1 MEKINLVVVDD
12 HPMTLMGMKL
22 ILKGTDALHIKLC
35 GCYESGKELLHHI
48 KDKQVDVVII
58 DLAIPDIN
66 GVDLID
72 RLLEINPDYKIGIY
86 SSFEEKNIIIRAFE
100 KGVIGYLSKESP
112 NINFI
117 DFINTLSRGDPYVR
131 GKIATLL
138 LNNNR
143 ENHNYHRVVRLTE
156 REKEVITMIMGG
168 ITSREIASKLFIS
181 ERTVEFHR
189 RNIYAKFEVKNV
201 IGLVNSLSKNS
212 NAIVFS

>member
-1 MEKINLVVVDD
+1 
-12 HPMTLMGMKL
+12 
-22 ILKGTDALHIKLC
+22 
-35 GCYESGKELLHHI
+35 
-48 KDKQVDVVII
+48 
-58 DLAIPDIN
+58 
-66 GVDLID
+66 
-72 RLLEINPDYKIGIY
+72 
-86 SSFEEKNIIIRAFE
+86 
-100 KGVIGYLSKESP
+100 
-112 NINFI
+112 
-117 DFINTLSRGDPYVR
+117 
-131 GKIATLL
+131 LL

>member
-112 NINFI
+112 NI
-117 DFINTLSRGDPYVR
+117 DFINTLSRREPYVR

-143 ENHNYHRVVRLTE
+143 ENCNYHRVVRLTV
-156 REKEVITMIMGG
+156 REKEVLTMILGG

-212 NAIVFS
+212 NAIVFG